1 MKELLKLLLI
11 LVCISLF
18 SIKDSYSSNGH
29 FSSNSHFNGKSII
42 TLSQKW
48 IIIPDDKPY
57 YKNYDLLN
65 TPTRFFL
72 IDHNFSWTEN
82 DELRLYNGNAW
93 YRTNIIIR
101 NIDNY
106 ALLLPIQYRG
116 AQIYLNGEYVSE
128 TRPFSKFGSTPKMI
142 GKPEYVPLPQKILRK
157 GKNLLA
163 IRTGALN
170 DSGGFNGKVEIG
182 PIKTIKYKWI
192 QSLIWNIFLVAINFY
207 LSIYYIL
214 FYLQRKEEGYNLFFS
229 GLSFSA
235 GMFVAGYRGVILWIF
250 DSQIFYYICT
260 YLGAVLTPVMLLCF
274 IHSFFKQKTSLITKF
289 VIISS
294 IITFAFII
302 VEYSLKGELFYFH
315 KYFFKLFIQ
324 LSACA
329 FLYATYI
336 TIKACQKG
344 KDYSGKILTAMIVLT
359 VSLLVGSIHYMML
372 LPIPDI
378 TPEGYFLMTI
388 IFASA
393 LASRFARVHTD
404 LEAAHGDLKVLD
416 KMKDEF
422 LATTSHELRTPLHG
436 IIGLTDAMLDTTD
449 RPLAERHR
457 QDVQLIQQSARRLNS
472 LVDEILDFSR
482 LRAERVDLF
491 LSDIDLKKIIP
502 SVASIVQGMVGKKN
516 VSLDHKIDPD
526 VPVITGD
533 RNRLEQVL
541 LNLLSNG
548 VKFTDAGAV
557 VIAAQGNDRGVMIAV
572 RDTGRG
578 MDHNELKRIWNPYE
592 QGEEAERR
600 TGEGTGL
607 GLAITKYLIELH
619 GGTIDVESEKGSG
632 TIFTLFLP
640 FEPPGEVNAIRRDRL
655 EDAERLPSLVMPP
668 EIEQS
673 ELERELEN
681 KLNGSEPQAK
691 TAGGEY
697 IMVIDDD
704 PVNCQI
710 IKRLLAKEGYRIE
723 IYDNGKDA
731 LAAMEHELPHLILLD
746 LMLPE
751 MSGYDIMLVLRQKYK
766 DIFLPVIMVTARSQ
780 MENMVKG
787 FIFGCND
794 YLTKPF
800 NAREMV
806 VRVQNQ
812 LVMKNVFDTER
823 SLRQGITTGEN
834 IDEHSLVQRSRLFRD
849 AVDTLKEWEL
859 VISKDLNMSKAF
871 LERLMG
877 VRFNDSSFDCHV
889 HYDPLLAIGGDVYL
903 VHQLDDG
910 RIRLFLADA
919 TGHGINASLNSISI
933 MSEYNLMR
941 NIEKSP
947 AELLFMLNNRFL
959 QMDKEQHIVFTCC
972 IVDVYPDS
980 EKLVFASAGHPPQVL
995 VTPHKKVEQLQARG
1009 VIIGMARD
1017 VPYEN
1022 SEKDF
1027 VPGSK
1032 LLLFTDGLTE
1042 NYTEVTSERR
1052 EAHDEEYLYKI
1063 IEEMKTPAS
1072 MRSYCNEI
1080 LARMKGKGRRKR
1092 QEDDDLTMI
1101 SLYFRAGSKK

>member
-1 MKELLKLLLI
+1 MQKLKKIFFFIAI
-11 LVCISLF
+11 LVIAF
-18 SIKDSYSSNGH
+18 PAFAIDNNASIRYTGADVIQLS
-29 FSSNSHFNGKSII
+29 GK
-42 TLSQKW
+42 W
-48 IIIPDDKPY
+48 YFIPDDKPE
-57 YKNYDLLN
+57 YKNINIGLDKWHLLPIN
-65 TPTRFFL
+65 S
-72 IDHNFSWTEN
+72 SWPESSEFKT
-82 DELRLYNGNAW
+82 YNKNAW
-93 YRTNIIIR
+93 YRFNLHINR
-101 NIDNY
+101 IDDF
-106 ALLLPIQYRG
+106 AFFIPIQY
-116 AQIYLNGEYVSE
+116 ADTQLYLNGQLLFK
-128 TRPFSKFGSTPKMI
+128 TRQSNKNGAIQKII
-142 GKPEYVPLPQKILRK
+142 GKPEYCKIDRKFVRK
-157 GKNLLA
+157 GKNVIA
-163 IRTGALN
+163 VRTGYLN
-170 DSGGFNGKVEIG
+170 AAGGFNGN
-182 PIKTIKYKWI
+182 IKFGRYEKIRELWVGYI
-192 QSLIWNIFLVAINFY
+192 VWNVFLLAVNIY
-207 LSIYYIL
+207 LSIYFLL
-214 FYLQRKEEGYNLFFS
+214 FYLGRRQEKYYLFFS
-229 GLSFSA
+229 GLSLAA
-235 GMFVAGYRGVILWIF
+235 GFFLSGYRAVILWIF
-250 DSQIFYYICT
+250 DVPLVYYSFT
-260 YLGAVLTPVMLLCF
+260 YLGSIGSVVLLLLF
-274 IHSFFKQKTSLITKF
+274 VHSFLRQKTGIITKVLYVVMGIITLAVSAEYLIF
-289 VIISS
+289 GELYYFHRYYYPVYIQITSFTMLYVTWLAFKALRFRVKYADRILSAMAILTLAGVISS
-294 IITFAFII
+294 FNYLA
-302 VEYSLKGELFYFH
+302 
-315 KYFFKLFIQ
+315 
-324 LSACA
+324 
-329 FLYATYI
+329 
-336 TIKACQKG
+336 
-344 KDYSGKILTAMIVLT
+344 
-359 VSLLVGSIHYMML
+359 L

-393 LASRFARVHTD
+393 LASRFAQVHTD

-557 VIAAQGNDRGVMIAV
+557 IIAARGTDRGVMIAV

-578 MDHNELKRIWNPYE
+578 MDQNELKRIWNPYE

-619 GGTIDVESEKGSG
+619 GGTIEVESKKGSG
-632 TIFTLFLP
+632 TTFTLFLP
-640 FEPPGEVNAIRRDRL
+640 FDPPGEVNAIRRDRL
-655 EDAERLPSLVMPP
+655 DDAERLPSLVMPP

-673 ELERELEN
+673 EIERELEN

-751 MSGYDIMLVLRQKYK
+751 MSGYDIMLVLRQNYK

-941 NIEKSP
+941 NIGKSP

-1042 NYTEVTSERR
+1042 NYTEVSSERR
-1052 EAHDEEYLYKI
+1052 EVHDEKYLYKI

-1080 LARMKGKGRRKR
+1080 LTRMKGKGRRKR

-1101 SLYFRAGSKK
+1101 SFYFRAGSKK